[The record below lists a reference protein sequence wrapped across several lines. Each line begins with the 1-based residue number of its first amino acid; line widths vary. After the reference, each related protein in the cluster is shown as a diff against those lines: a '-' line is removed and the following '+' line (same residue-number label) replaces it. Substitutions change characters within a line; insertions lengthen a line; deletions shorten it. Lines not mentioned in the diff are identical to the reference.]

1 MSHEADSE
9 WVIVYAC
16 QEAVIRIG
24 SLADVWQPDD
34 LGCKPIGAYQVR
46 DCELLAMWEKNGET
60 RVRAVLPTGEKV
72 G

>member
-1 MSHEADSE
+1 MSRTDDEE
-9 WVIVYAC
+9 WIVVYAC

-34 LGCKPIGAYQVR
+34 LGCAPVGAYQVR
-46 DCELLAMWEKNGET
+46 KCELLAVWEKGEQT
-60 RVRAVLPTGEKV
+60 RVRVVLPTGEKV